1 MPGVDRTVLD
11 FMLFDWLGAEQL
23 TALPRFAGQTAQDYR
38 AFLDLAEQLAE
49 QEFLPAWKPSDRA
62 EPELLPDGEVRLHP
76 GVRDAVRTYLD
87 AGLQLATVDE
97 AHGGLQLPITVGT
110 AAMSG
115 VMAANIAASGFPMLS
130 QANARV
136 ITAYGTPRQI
146 ALFARPQHEG
156 TALGTMC
163 LSEPEAGSSLGDITT
178 RARADGEDAAGRR
191 FRLTGRKMWISGAGQ
206 DITPDTIHLVLAKI
220 ENADGGLPEGTKGI
234 SLFLVPKVL
243 PDMAPGGAGPN
254 DLAIAGLNHKM
265 GYRGI
270 SNCLL
275 NLGEGTRHRPGGTP
289 GAVGWLVGEPG
300 QGLAI
305 MFQMMNEA
313 RINVGL
319 GAAALAWRGYL
330 LSRDYAF
337 ERRQGRPLEDR
348 RAPAP
353 VPLVRHPDVRRMLLA
368 QKAIAE
374 GGLALCLYTARLA
387 DLAAAAETEEDR
399 ATAHAR
405 LDLLT
410 PVTKS
415 WPSEFGLEAN
425 HMAIQVHGGYGYTRD
440 FDVEQLYR
448 DNRLN
453 PIHEGTTGI
462 QGVDLL
468 RRKVMGD
475 GGTALAA
482 LLEEIR
488 ATAARAAGRPATASL
503 APGLQGAADAVEDAA
518 RHAGAADDPLQPL
531 AHATGVLHAT
541 GHLVVGWLL
550 ADMALVDGAAEAR
563 LWTARHFHDTEL
575 PRVAGWLAPLREGS
589 RAALD
594 TPESAL

>member
-1 MPGVDRTVLD
+1 MPAVNRADLD
-11 FMLFDWLGAEQL
+11 FMLFDWLGAERL
-23 TALPRFAGQTAQDYR
+23 CALPRFAGQGAEDYR
-38 AFLDLAEQLAE
+38 AFLDLAERLAE
-49 QEFLPAWKPSDRA
+49 QEFLPAWKPSDSA

-76 GVRDAVRTYLD
+76 GVRDAVRAYLD

-97 AHGGLQLPITVGT
+97 AQGGMQLPITVGT
-110 AAMSG
+110 AAMACI
-115 VMAANIAASGFPMLS
+115 MAANIAASGFPMLS

-136 ITAYGTPRQI
+136 IAAYGTPRQI
-146 ALFARPQHEG
+146 ELFARPQYEG

-178 RARADGEDAAGRR
+178 RARPDGADEAGRR

-206 DITPDTIHLVLAKI
+206 DIAPDTVHLVLAKI
-220 ENADGGLPEGTKGI
+220 EGEDGRLPAGTKGI
-234 SLFLVPKVL
+234 SLFLVPKLL
-243 PDMAPGGAGPN
+243 PGIAPGGAGPN

-275 NLGEGTRHRPGGTP
+275 NLGEGTRHRPGGTA

-337 ERRQGRPLEDR
+337 ERRQGRPLDDR

-374 GGLALCLYTARLA
+374 GALALCLYTARLA
-387 DLAAAAETEEDR
+387 DRAAAARTEDER
-399 ATAHAR
+399 ASAHAL

-410 PVTKS
+410 PITKS

-425 HMAIQVHGGYGYTRD
+425 HMALQVHGGYGYTRD

-462 QGVDLL
+462 QGLDLL

-475 GGTALAA
+475 GGAALAH
-482 LLEEIR
+482 LLDEVR
-488 ATAARAAGRPATASL
+488 ATAERAEGTAAAAL
-503 APGLQGAADAVEDAA
+503 APGLRDAAGALERAARRATDAADPVM
-518 RHAGAADDPLQPL
+518 PLS
-531 AHATGVLHAT
+531 HATAFLHAA
-541 GHLVVGWLL
+541 GHVVVAWLL
-550 ADMALVDGAAEAR
+550 TDMALVAGASEAR
-563 LWTARHFHDTEL
+563 LWAARHFHETEL
-575 PRVAGWLAPLREGS
+575 PRVAAWLAPLEAGS

-594 TPESAL
+594 APEDAL

>member
-1 MPGVDRTVLD
+1 MPAVNRADLD
-11 FMLFDWLGAEQL
+11 FMLFDWLGAERL
-23 TALPRFAGQTAQDYR
+23 TALPRFAGQSAEDYR
-38 AFLDLAEQLAE
+38 AFLDLAERLAE
-49 QEFLPAWKPSDRA
+49 NEFLPTWKPSDSA
-62 EPELLPDGEVRLHP
+62 EPALGADGEVRLHP
-76 GVRDAVRTYLD
+76 GVRDAVRAYLD

-97 AHGGLQLPITVGT
+97 AHGGMQLPITVGT
-110 AAMSG
+110 AAMACI
-115 VMAANIAASGFPMLS
+115 MAANIAASGFPMLS

-136 ITAYGTPRQI
+136 IAAYGTPRQI
-146 ALFARPQHEG
+146 ELFARPQHEG
-156 TALGTMC
+156 AALGTMC

-178 RARADGEDAAGRR
+178 RARPAGADEAGRR

-220 ENADGGLPEGTKGI
+220 ENDDGTLPAGTKGI
-234 SLFLVPKVL
+234 SLFLVPRLL
-243 PDMAPGGAGPN
+243 PEIAPGGSGPN

-275 NLGEGTRHRPGGTP
+275 NLGEGTRHRPGGEA
-289 GAVGWLVGEPG
+289 GALGWLVGEPG

-374 GGLALCLYTARLA
+374 GALALCLYTARLA
-387 DLAAAAETEEDR
+387 DLAATAGTEEER
-399 ATAHAR
+399 SRAHAR

-462 QGVDLL
+462 QGLDLL
-468 RRKVMGD
+468 RRKIMGD
-475 GGTALAA
+475 GGAALAA
-482 LLEEIR
+482 LLEEVR
-488 ATAARAAGRPATASL
+488 ATADRAAAGPGAAL
-503 APGLQGAADAVEDAA
+503 APGLRDAAGALEQAARSATGAADPVM
-518 RHAGAADDPLQPL
+518 PL
-531 AHATGVLHAT
+531 AHATAFLHAA
-541 GHLVVGWLL
+541 GHVVVAWLL
-550 ADMALVDGAAEAR
+550 TDMALVAGAPEGR
-563 LWTARHFHDTEL
+563 LWAARHFHDTEL
-575 PRVAGWLAPLREGS
+575 PRVAAWLAPLGAGS

-594 TPESAL
+594 APDGAL